1 MRGKP
6 DSFNSISVNISSPTT
21 IQLNFTQKTSNF
33 FLTVEKNEF
42 LTKTKKWKFH
52 KKSFERS
59 IILTVKHLYELDVVV
74 MKN

>member
-42 LTKTKKWKFH
+42 LTKNEKVEIPQKKFGKVNNFDGQT
-52 KKSFERS
+52 F
-59 IILTVKHLYELDVVV
+59 I
-74 MKN
+74 

>member
-42 LTKTKKWKFH
+42 LTKNEKVEIPQ
-52 KKSFERS
+52 KSLERS
-59 IILTVKHLYELDVVV
+59 IILTVKHLYELDFVVI
-74 MKN
+74 KN